1 MEECIALWNSST
13 NYNVF
18 VFYEVFV
25 FIRCLRVRCLSFT
38 HIFRCVTNI
47 SRLYLIIA
55 AKEAGVCC
63 DWLEK
68 EAADSC
74 VFVTYGWESQLW
86 SADLQHKQ
94 ERLCKSDLP
103 RINPLWIFPITGRIT
118 GKTHPHI
125 PAPLSSDEP
134 YKVWLC
140 DHHLQNQHQA
150 SSIIITQL
158 VMF

>member
-1 MEECIALWNSST
+1 MFLCFT
-13 NYNVF
+13 RF
-18 VFYEVFV
+18 
-25 FIRCLRVRCLSFT
+25 CLYQIMKEKQIWVRCLSFS
-38 HIFRCVTNI
+38 HIFSCIINV
-47 SRLYLIIA
+47 SRLYVIIA
-55 AKEAGVCC
+55 PKWRGGALCLA
-63 DWLEK
+63 WEK
-68 EAADSC
+68 QAADSC
-74 VFVTYGWESQLW
+74 VLMTYGWESQLW

-103 RINPLWIFPITGRIT
+103 RINPLWIFPITGRII
-118 GKTHPHI
+118 GKAHPHI

-140 DHHLQNQHQA
+140 DHHLQKQHQA